1 MPEGEKQCSCGADM
15 RVRALELSQTWICAD
30 CGHSQATSAHY
41 DLGRGQLPPDLTP
54 LRNLARRWISNDE
67 TVELDRESGIG
78 DLDTQSLAVNHDDST
93 ETVEG
98 GVLPVDTGPS
108 FLSELRTGIEGLK
121 DRIGRKADV
130 DPATPQEA
138 EQGASS
144 EVASSEVSSGEDE
157 DDDLLP
163 AGQELGN
170 YVVVE
175 TLGRG
180 GMGVVYKGKDPSLDR
195 FVAVKVL
202 SRDLSRNR
210 QFIERF
216 DREAKACG
224 KLSHPNITTIYHYK
238 KGDHYFAMEFVDG
251 ENLADRLKREGPLP
265 VDVVLD
271 VARQTAEG
279 LKAAASVKII
289 HRDIKPSNLLL
300 NSSGQVKIT
309 DFGLAKAKASIG
321 HTLDLTS
328 TGVVMG
334 TPLYMSPEQAKG
346 GTVDHRSDIYS
357 LGATLF
363 FLLYGC
369 PPFEADSPIAI
380 ILKHINDPVAFP
392 DQRRDVPAG
401 VKALLTRMLAKE
413 LERRPPDYD
422 TLLADLTKV
431 ARGESLNEE
440 SPRRVIVL
448 TPKKATGKRSLFKT
462 GKLSVARTNLKLGRR
477 DKAISL
483 LSEAV
488 YDGDPAHRA
497 EAALLLMGI
506 HQDEGDLDKL
516 RAMAEVVATCS
527 SDPSSS
533 AYAAWKLA
541 ELDEQEA
548 MADLRRALE
557 RYEAILRDPP
567 ADLPRTLIEHQVERL
582 RGQLQAAEKES
593 QTTQLRLGG
602 PK

>member
-1 MPEGEKQCSCGADM
+1 MANADNTCSCGGEL
-15 RVRALELSQTWICAD
+15 RVAALDVSQVARCLSCEQTLTA
-30 CGHSQATSAHY
+30 SSRY
-41 DLGRGQLPPDLTP
+41 DLERGELPPDFTP
-54 LRNLARRWISNDE
+54 LRTLARRWMSRDE
-67 TVELDRESGIG
+67 TVELDRDSGIG
-78 DLDTQSLAVNHDDST
+78 DLDTQSIAVGENGMP
-93 ETVEG
+93 G
-98 GVLPVDTGPS
+98 GLPVDSGPS
-108 FLSELRTGIEGLK
+108 FLDDLRTGIEGLK
-121 DRIGRKADV
+121 GRLGRKAEV
-130 DPATPQEA
+130 DPAAPTQRT
-138 EQGASS
+138 S
-144 EVASSEVSSGEDE
+144 ESESDDDE
-157 DDDLLP
+157 DDLLP
-163 AGQELGN
+163 AGCELGS
-170 YVVVE
+170 YHIVE
-175 TLGRG
+175 PLGRG
-180 GMGVVYKGKDPSLDR
+180 GMGVVYKGKDHSLDR

-238 KGDHYFAMEFVDG
+238 KGDFYFAMEYVDG
-251 ENLADRLKREGPLP
+251 ENLADRLTREGPLP
-265 VDVVLD
+265 LDVVLD

-279 LKAAASVKII
+279 LRAAAAVKII

-300 NSSGQVKIT
+300 NSQGQLKIT
-309 DFGLAKAKASIG
+309 DFGLAKAKASMG

-334 TPLYMSPEQAKG
+334 TPLYMSPEQARG

-380 ILKHINDPVAFP
+380 ILKHINDPVVFP
-392 DQRRDVPAG
+392 DRRELPDA

-413 LERRPPDYD
+413 VERRPADYD
-422 TLLADLTKV
+422 ALLADLDKV
-431 ARGESLNEE
+431 ARGESLAEE
-440 SPRRVIVL
+440 STKRVVVLAPR
-448 TPKKATGKRSLFKT
+448 KATGKRSLFKT

-488 YDGDPAHRA
+488 HDGDPGHRA

-506 HQDEGDLDKL
+506 HEQEGDLDGL
-516 RAMAEVVATCS
+516 RAMAEVVAACS
-527 SDPSSS
+527 TDPSAA
-533 AYAAWKLA
+533 AYATWKLA
-541 ELDEQEA
+541 ELDESRARAGLEQ
-548 MADLRRALE
+548 ALE
-557 RYEAILRDPP
+557 RYEALLREPP

-582 RGQLQAAEKES
+582 RSQIKASERES
-593 QTTQLRLGG
+593 GATQVRLGG
-602 PK
+602 GQR